1 MKRVSVLSFCFIASL
16 IFSGQNL
23 FAARQQKNN
32 SGRQKNQIEKNAFAS
47 YPEEFSSLL
56 SEALGHARNGDFE
69 KAVGCF
75 DERIYN
81 FKKDETSEKNAVRID
96 LISADVQKQMRE
108 YKKIQLER
116 SAKKLNFSNSADR
129 VPLEGY
135 FSNFAAIINK
145 IRDLGQQ
152 IQSTGS
158 SGYPYYLSRF
168 ILGISEEKDSG
179 LAGTLELEFKA
190 ETDQLLGSVWNKC
203 DTSSRI
209 IADALSENKIFTDGT
224 SIAEAEKE
232 FTQIRNYIDELR
244 EINNL
249 RGKLKNKKAS
259 SQKDENDFATSMN
272 AMNAICSDGKK
283 LIPAILNLQKEL
295 ESKHTVPQD
304 KVSSI
309 RSENDSYASALISS
323 ASNLSA
329 WGKTAAASAKLNSFF
344 ILDSLADERL
354 SWKVIT
360 RSYRDAGSKT
370 EAKCTQLAI
379 AKWVAIADYY
389 SQTGTVLF
397 QEDSSAYERI
407 KNYMEGKDGIYY
419 PSRCMADLE
428 VLKENI
434 NKDLSALEDCKI
446 KLNNGYIY
454 RSNFIRQQEVIS
466 EQTKKISELKQNF
479 QSIED
484 DAKNRLLKA
493 QLAKNEIEVYC
504 SRAKSFND
512 RNNFQQ
518 SFSNYQTASN
528 AYTRL
533 TEDLKNDGDI
543 QKEIFDKVSDLRNDI
558 IEKQQPILNKE
569 LRTIKTQARTAY
581 YAGDFEKASAHI
593 GQADSKREMW
603 SRLLD
608 ITMETDTELERIRN
622 FVNTAIAI
630 KEGREIHP
638 YDAKAPEMRQNLSL
652 AGKYFFQG
660 ESLLKEG
667 KRNEAEKYLNMA
679 SEKINQVKI
688 YYPRNKTAS
697 VLALRITKTLDPENF
712 EDIFKSKVNELK
724 QVDYSTRNS
733 MAQESYSNLL
743 DLYEMNSSYPGL
755 KNMIESAEYSLGL
768 KQKPADRS
776 VLAKAEKLA
785 QESQDL
791 LNKAGRDTILLEQAK
806 TKAQSAIE
814 IDPENNKAIK
824 VLDEIA
830 LRTGQQSAVILSSSD
845 EALYQSAL
853 ADLQKNK
860 VFDANSKLTKLL
872 QNSANSRS
880 AKILKLKKRIEAQL

>member
-16 IFSGQNL
+16 IFSGRNL
-23 FAARQQKNN
+23 YAAKAQKNN
-32 SGRQKNQIEKNAFAS
+32 SGKQKTQIEKNAFAS

-69 KAVGCF
+69 KAAGCF
-75 DERIYN
+75 DERIYDY
-81 FKKDETSEKNAVRID
+81 KKDEASEKIAQRIE
-96 LISADVQKQMRE
+96 LIGADVQKQMRE

-116 SAKKLNFSNSADR
+116 SAKKLSFSNSADR

-152 IQSTGS
+152 IQSAGS

-168 ILGISEEKDSG
+168 ILGVTEENDSG
-179 LAGTLELEFKA
+179 LAGTLELQFRTEVG
-190 ETDQLLGSVWNKC
+190 QLLDSVWDRC
-203 DTSSRI
+203 DVSSEI
-209 IADALSENKIFTDGT
+209 IAGALSENKIFTDGT
-224 SIAEAEKE
+224 SMAEAEKE
-232 FTQIRNYIDELR
+232 FSKIRDYIDELR
-244 EINNL
+244 SINGL
-249 RGKLKNKKAS
+249 KGKLKTKNVA
-259 SQKDENDFATSMN
+259 SQKSENDFATSMN
-272 AMNAICSDGKK
+272 AMSAICSDGKK

-295 ESKHTVPQD
+295 ESNHTVPQD
-304 KVSSI
+304 KIASI
-309 RSENDSYASALISS
+309 RSENDSYASALVSS

-329 WGKTAAASAKLNSFF
+329 WGKTAASSSKLNSFY
-344 ILDSLADERL
+344 ILDSLSDEKL
-354 SWKVIT
+354 SWKT
-360 RSYRDAGSKT
+360 LTESYRNAGLKT

-379 AKWVAIADYY
+379 SMWVAIADYY

-397 QEDSSAYERI
+397 QEDNIAFEKI
-407 KNYMEGKDGIYY
+407 KGYMEGKDGIYY

-428 VLKENI
+428 LLKENI
-434 NKDLSALEDCKI
+434 NKDLSALEDCKV

-454 RSNFIRQQEVIS
+454 RSNFIKQQEIIS
-466 EQTKKISELKQNF
+466 EQSRKISELKKNF

-484 DAKNRLLKA
+484 EARGRFLKA
-493 QLAKNEIEVYC
+493 QLAKNEIEVYW

-512 RNNFQQ
+512 RSNFQQ
-518 SFSNYQTASN
+518 SFSNYQAASN

-533 TEDLKNDGDI
+533 TDDLKNDGDI
-543 QKEIFDKVSDLRNDI
+543 QKEVFDKVSDLRNDI

-581 YAGDFEKASAHI
+581 YAGDFEKAGTHI

-603 SRLLD
+603 SKLLD
-608 ITMETDTELERIRN
+608 ITMETDAELERIRN

-630 KEGREIHP
+630 KEGREIHS

-652 AGKYFFQG
+652 AGKYFAQG

-667 KRNEAEKYLNMA
+667 KRNDAEKYLNKA

-697 VLALRITKTLDPENF
+697 VLALRITKILDPENF
-712 EDIFKSKVNELK
+712 EDIFKSRVNELK

-743 DLYEMNSSYPGL
+743 DLYEMNGSYPGL
-755 KNMIESAEYSLGL
+755 KNIIESAEYSLGL
-768 KQKPADRS
+768 KQKPADKS

-814 IDPENNKAIK
+814 IDPENSKAIR

-830 LRTGQQSAVILSSSD
+830 LRTGQQSAVVLSASD

-872 QNSANSRS
+872 QNEANSRS

>member
-1 MKRVSVLSFCFIASL
+1 MKRASVLSICFITSL
-16 IFSGQNL
+16 IFSGRNL
-23 FAARQQKNN
+23 YAAKAQKNN
-32 SGRQKNQIEKNAFAS
+32 SGKQKTQIEKNAFAS
-47 YPEEFSSLL
+47 YPEDFSSLL
-56 SEALGHARNGDFE
+56 SEALAAARNGDFE
-69 KAVGCF
+69 KAAGCF
-75 DERIYN
+75 DERIYDY
-81 FKKDETSEKNAVRID
+81 KKDEASEKIAQRIE
-96 LISADVQKQMRE
+96 LIGADVQKQMRE

-116 SAKKLNFSNSADR
+116 SAKKLSFSNSANR
-129 VPLEGY
+129 VPLEEY
-135 FSNFAAIINK
+135 FSNFATTINK

-152 IQSTGS
+152 IQSAGS

-168 ILGISEEKDSG
+168 ILGVTEENDSG
-179 LAGTLELEFKA
+179 LAGTLELQFRTEVG
-190 ETDQLLGSVWNKC
+190 QLLDSVWDRC
-203 DTSSRI
+203 DVSSKI
-209 IADALSENKIFTDGT
+209 IAGALSENKIFTDGT
-224 SIAEAEKE
+224 SMAEAEKE
-232 FTQIRNYIDELR
+232 FSKIRDYIDELR
-244 EINNL
+244 SINGL
-249 RGKLKNKKAS
+249 KGKLKTKNVA
-259 SQKDENDFATSMN
+259 SQKSENDFATSMN
-272 AMNAICSDGKK
+272 AMTAICSDGKK

-295 ESKHTVPQD
+295 ESNHTVPQD
-304 KVSSI
+304 KIASI
-309 RSENDSYASALISS
+309 RSENDSYASALVSS

-329 WGKTAAASAKLNSFF
+329 WGKTAASSSKLNSFY
-344 ILDSLADERL
+344 ILDSLSDEKL
-354 SWKVIT
+354 SWKT
-360 RSYRDAGSKT
+360 LAESYRNAGLKT

-379 AKWVAIADYY
+379 SMWVAIADYY

-397 QEDSSAYERI
+397 QEDNIAFEKI
-407 KNYMEGKDGIYY
+407 KGYMEGKDGIYY

-428 VLKENI
+428 LLKENI
-434 NKDLSALEDCKI
+434 NRDLSALEDCKV

-454 RSNFIRQQEVIS
+454 RSNFIKQQEIIS
-466 EQTKKISELKQNF
+466 EQSRKISELKKNF
-479 QSIED
+479 QSTED
-484 DAKNRLLKA
+484 EARGRFLKA
-493 QLAKNEIEVYC
+493 QLAKNEIEVYW

-512 RNNFQQ
+512 RSNFQQ
-518 SFSNYQTASN
+518 SFSNYQAASN

-533 TEDLKNDGDI
+533 TDDLKNDGDI
-543 QKEIFDKVSDLRNDI
+543 QKEVFDKVSDLRNDI

-581 YAGDFEKASAHI
+581 YAGDFEKAGTHI

-603 SRLLD
+603 SKLLD
-608 ITMETDTELERIRN
+608 ITMETDAELERIRN

-630 KEGREIHP
+630 KEGREIHS

-652 AGKYFFQG
+652 AGKYFAQG

-667 KRNEAEKYLNMA
+667 KRNDAEKYLNKA

-697 VLALRITKTLDPENF
+697 VLALRITKILDPENF
-712 EDIFKSKVNELK
+712 EDIFKSRVNELK

-743 DLYEMNSSYPGL
+743 DLYEMNGSYPGL
-755 KNMIESAEYSLGL
+755 KNIIESAEYSLGL
-768 KQKPADRS
+768 KQKPADKS

-814 IDPENNKAIK
+814 IDPENSKAIR

-830 LRTGQQSAVILSSSD
+830 LRTGQQSAVVLSASD

-872 QNSANSRS
+872 QNEANSRS

>member
-47 YPEEFSSLL
+47 YPEDFSSLL
-56 SEALGHARNGDFE
+56 SEALAAARNGDFE
-69 KAVGCF
+69 KAAGCF
-75 DERIYN
+75 DERIYDY
-81 FKKDETSEKNAVRID
+81 KKDEASEKIAQRIE
-96 LISADVQKQMRE
+96 LIGADVQKQMRE

-116 SAKKLNFSNSADR
+116 SAKKLSFSNSANR
-129 VPLEGY
+129 VPLEEY
-135 FSNFAAIINK
+135 FSNFATTINK

-152 IQSTGS
+152 IQSAGS

-168 ILGISEEKDSG
+168 ILGVTEEINSG
-179 LAGTLELEFKA
+179 LAGTLELEYRT
-190 ETDQLLGSVWNKC
+190 EVDQLLGSVWDRC
-203 DTSSRI
+203 DVSSAI
-209 IADALSENKIFTDGT
+209 IAGALSENKIFTDGT
-224 SIAEAEKE
+224 SMAEAEKE
-232 FTQIRNYIDELR
+232 FSKIRDYIDELR
-244 EINNL
+244 SINGL
-249 RGKLKNKKAS
+249 KGKLKTKNVA
-259 SQKDENDFATSMN
+259 SQKSENDFATSMN
-272 AMNAICSDGKK
+272 AMTAICSDGKK

-295 ESKHTVPQD
+295 ESNHTVPQD
-304 KVSSI
+304 KIASI
-309 RSENDSYASALISS
+309 RSENDSYASALVSS

-329 WGKTAAASAKLNSFF
+329 WGKTAASSSKLNSFY
-344 ILDSLADERL
+344 ILDSLSDEKL
-354 SWKVIT
+354 SWKT
-360 RSYRDAGSKT
+360 LTESYRNAGLKT

-379 AKWVAIADYY
+379 SMWVAIADYY

-397 QEDSSAYERI
+397 QEDNIAFEKI
-407 KNYMEGKDGIYY
+407 KGYMEGNDGIYY

-428 VLKENI
+428 LLKENI
-434 NKDLSALEDCKI
+434 NRDLSALEDCKV

-454 RSNFIRQQEVIS
+454 RSNFIKQQEIIS
-466 EQTKKISELKQNF
+466 EQSRKISELKKNF

-484 DAKNRLLKA
+484 EARGRFLKA
-493 QLAKNEIEVYC
+493 QLAKNEIEVYW

-512 RNNFQQ
+512 RSNFQQ
-518 SFSNYQTASN
+518 SFSNYQAASN

-533 TEDLKNDGDI
+533 TDDLKNDGDI
-543 QKEIFDKVSDLRNDI
+543 QKEVFDKVSDLRNDI

-581 YAGDFEKASAHI
+581 YAGDFEKAGTHI

-603 SRLLD
+603 SKLLD
-608 ITMETDTELERIRN
+608 ITMETDAELERIRN

-630 KEGREIHP
+630 KEGREIHS

-652 AGKYFFQG
+652 AGKYFAQG

-667 KRNEAEKYLNMA
+667 KRNDAEKYLNKA

-697 VLALRITKTLDPENF
+697 VLALRITKILDPENF
-712 EDIFKSKVNELK
+712 EDIFKSRVNELK

-733 MAQESYSNLL
+733 IAQESYSNLL
-743 DLYEMNSSYPGL
+743 DLYEMNGSYPGL
-755 KNMIESAEYSLGL
+755 KNIIESAEYSLGL
-768 KQKPADRS
+768 KQKPADKS

-806 TKAQSAIE
+806 SKAQSAIE
-814 IDPENNKAIK
+814 IDPENSKAIR

-830 LRTGQQSAVILSSSD
+830 LRTGQQSAVVLSASD

-872 QNSANSRS
+872 QNEANSRS